1 MIRTSIFTY
10 NRSFPVRSVLLL
22 SVYQYNSFLS
32 NHDLTAINNIQT
44 MGGLSNLATLQV
56 EILILHYAL

>member
-10 NRSFPVRSVLLL
+10 NRSFPVRSVLL

-56 EILILHYAL
+56 EILIMHYAL